1 MAKYV
6 GKIFRVSNT
15 KLGLRGNSTH
25 YVYVQWYDMKN
36 KDFKCRVIS
45 SLEREKK
52 FSKNDPERAILGKS
66 IFHRSSEDS
75 FCIFKKQNYEM
86 LRDGDI
92 EPIPMRKLENATHW
106 FGFTKSLRLNKEDL
120 KYENKEMKYKK

>member
-36 KDFKCRVIS
+36 KDFKCRVLT
-45 SLEREKK
+45 SLEKEKK
-52 FSKNDPERAILGKS
+52 FSKNDPGKFILWKS
-66 IFHRSSEDS
+66 LFHRNTDDT
-75 FCIFKKQNYEM
+75 FCIFKKQDYE
-86 LRDGDI
+86 LIRNGEI
-92 EPIPMRKLENATHW
+92 EPIPMNKLENASHW
-106 FGFTKSLRLNKEDL
+106 HGFMKEVKLDKSDFKS
-120 KYENKEMKYKK
+120 ENKILRYKK